1 MARHKLENELIAIEV
16 EEHGAEL
23 KSLVRKNTGKEYM
36 WKADPKFW
44 GRTSPVL
51 FPFGGAV
58 KEKQFRTKGQTYTM
72 GQHLPVIW
80 ILHWIPRRRIR
91 SGLYYSQMRKLW
103 KNIPMH
109 LLFALDIT

>member
-51 FPFGGAV
+51 FPFVGAV
-58 KEKQFRTKGQTYTM
+58 RKTVSHQGTDLHDGAA
-72 GQHLPVIW
+72 W
-80 ILHWIPRRRIR
+80 ICP
-91 SGLYYSQMRKLW
+91 
-103 KNIPMH
+103 
-109 LLFALDIT
+109 